1 MRQDEKGGVGGEVR
15 TDEWRGVV
23 CSDLVALEMR
33 KDAMRFDTRL
43 DRAGLCKFVRHRQGL
58 QCDDCHKLI
67 TISEI
72 RFTCV
77 LVVANTVLYI
87 MLMYM
92 VIVSRWR
99 KKKKIWKK
107 NTSTI
112 FRDHYRVDSLGGG
125 WVGG

>member
-1 MRQDEKGGVGGEVR
+1 
-15 TDEWRGVV
+15 
-23 CSDLVALEMR
+23 MR

-43 DRAGLCKFVRHRQGL
+43 DRAGLCKFVRHRHRQGL
-58 QCDDCHKLI
+58 RCDDCHKLI

-99 KKKKIWKK
+99 KKKKNWKK

-125 WVGG
+125 VGRWVEEPGDRGVHP